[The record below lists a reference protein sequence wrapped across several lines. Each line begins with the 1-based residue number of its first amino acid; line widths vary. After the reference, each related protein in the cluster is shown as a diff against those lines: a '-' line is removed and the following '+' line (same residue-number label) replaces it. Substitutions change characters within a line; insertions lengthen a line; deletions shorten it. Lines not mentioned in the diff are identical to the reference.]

1 MKMGTSPTSY
11 NDVVAYAADPN
22 FDRRT
27 VTFATLSVDVVPGQ
41 AVTSAGA
48 AYVSGSDCLLALSAA
63 RAGSDVPVIVA
74 DRGIYVKPATIIA
87 VNGETVGAA
96 AIAALTANG
105 GNIRVTAPDA
115 E

>member
-11 NDVVAYAADPN
+11 NDVIAYAADPN
-22 FDRRT
+22 FDRKT
-27 VTFATLSVDVVPGQ
+27 VNFATLENDIQPGSVI
-41 AVTSAGA
+41 TSTGA
-48 AYVSGSDCLLALSAA
+48 AYASGSDCLLSLSTA

-87 VNGETVGAA
+87 VNGATVGAA
-96 AIAALTANG
+96 AIAALIEN
-105 GNIRVTAPDA
+105 GNIRVTSPDA

>member
-1 MKMGTSPTSY
+1 MKMGTSERSY
-11 NDVVAYAADPN
+11 NDVVALSDTAN
-22 FDRRT
+22 FDRVTR
-27 VTFATLSVDVVPGQ
+27 TFATLENDIQPGSVI
-41 AVTSAGA
+41 TSTGA
-48 AYVSGSDCLLALSAA
+48 AYASGSDCLLSLSTA
-63 RAGSDVPVIVA
+63 RAGSDVHVIVA

-105 GNIRVTAPDA
+105 NIRLTSPDA

>member
-11 NDVVAYAADPN
+11 NDVVALSDSAN
-22 FDRRT
+22 FDRKT
-27 VTFATLSVDVVPGQ
+27 VEFATLGVDVVPGQ

-74 DRGIYVKPATIIA
+74 DRLTYVKPATIIA
-87 VNGETVGAA
+87 VNGATVGAA

-105 GNIRVTAPDA
+105 NIRVTAPDA

>member
-1 MKMGTSPTSY
+1 MKMGTSERSY
-11 NDVVAYAADPN
+11 NDVISYASDPN
-22 FDRRT
+22 FDRVTR
-27 VTFATLSVDVVPGQ
+27 TFATLENDVQPGSVI
-41 AVTSAGA
+41 TSTGA
-48 AYVSGSDCLLALSAA
+48 AYASGSDCLLALSAA

-87 VNGETVGAA
+87 VNGATVGAA

-105 GNIRVTAPDA
+105 NIRVTAPDA

>member
-1 MKMGTSPTSY
+1 MKMGSSPTSY

-27 VTFATLSVDVVPGQ
+27 VTFATLENDIQPGSVI
-41 AVTSAGA
+41 TSTGA
-48 AYVSGSDCLLALSAA
+48 AYASGSDCLLALSAA
-63 RAGSDVPVIVA
+63 RAGSEVPVIVA

-96 AIAALTANG
+96 AIAALSADG
-105 GNIRVTAPDA
+105 SIRVTAPDA